1 LHFIALNPNTDWGC
15 IELRQAAQAASN
27 GRLDA
32 DFDLWS
38 SRRRFQFQFLLLLG
52 FKSNQTP
59 TQAQREPVVSIVV
72 SAPDPC
78 LYLPKRFDFVGA
90 CCGCV

>member
-27 GRLDA
+27 A

-72 SAPDPC
+72 SA
-78 LYLPKRFDFVGA
+78 LPLFA
-90 CCGCV
+90 EAI